1 MVSSPVDTVCDIHNY
16 VHVYTLH
23 YVYNDTILRDTSLG
37 PVSLTLVQ
45 SILLP
50 SAASLGLVV
59 WGRGGGE
66 GETGRREKVQPH
78 TNGK

>member
-1 MVSSPVDTVCDIHNY
+1 MVSSPVDTECDIHNY
-16 VHVYTLH
+16 VHVYIH

-59 WGRGGGE
+59 WGEGGG
-66 GETGRREKVQPH
+66 H
-78 TNGK
+78 M